1 MHLNLA
7 YFGIESAVPIGNL
20 ALANLDLDHKVFRV
34 GRSSSCLDYN
44 EKPCHLSFKT
54 IELVVM

>member
-20 ALANLDLDHKVFRV
+20 ALMICDFDCKVFYYIL
-34 GRSSSCLDYN
+34 GTDWLSS
-44 EKPCHLSFKT
+44 PRKT
-54 IELVVM
+54 L